1 MRNLFVYTETDYIP
15 DHYPAF
21 VSLNQ
26 GMGGCITLS
35 VRSRSVD
42 GLHQG
47 IINLD
52 PEQCKGL
59 AEALLGVISE

>member
-1 MRNLFVYTETDYIP
+1 MRNLFAYTEPEYMP
-15 DHYPAF
+15 DFYPAF

-35 VRSRSVD
+35 VRSRSSD
-42 GLHQG
+42 GNHQG

-52 PEQCKGL
+52 QEQCKEL
-59 AEALLGVISE
+59 AEALLGVIDV

>member
-1 MRNLFVYTETDYIP
+1 MRNLFAYTEAEYAPDY
-15 DHYPAF
+15 YPAF

-35 VRSRSVD
+35 VRSRSAD

-47 IINLD
+47 VINLD
-52 PEQCKGL
+52 PAECKDL
-59 AEALLGVISE
+59 AEALLGILDV